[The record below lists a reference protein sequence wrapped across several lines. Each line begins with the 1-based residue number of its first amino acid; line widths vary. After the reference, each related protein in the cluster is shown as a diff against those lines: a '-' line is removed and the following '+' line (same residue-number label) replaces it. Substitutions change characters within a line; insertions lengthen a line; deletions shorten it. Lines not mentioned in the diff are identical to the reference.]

1 MTFLDYLDRRNER
14 QERRPTDKRAI
25 ANLIGLGL
33 IAAFIGALIMLCWRA
48 IPPSNEQL
56 ITYMLGQLSGMALGV
71 VSYHYAMNAGQA
83 LSDAKKTQNTGKAFE
98 AITAVAATAG
108 VVPAT
113 IDDSGNIKPIAD
125 ATEPTD
131 ATAPIPPNGVFP

>member
-1 MTFLDYLDRRNER
+1 MTFLEYLDRRNDR
-14 QERRPTDKRAI
+14 QEKRPADKRAI
-25 ANLIGLGL
+25 ANLIGLCL

-71 VSYHYAMNAGQA
+71 VSYHYAMNAGQV
-83 LSDAKKTQNTGKAFE
+83 LNDAHKTENTGKAFE
-98 AITAVAATAG
+98 AISAVAATAG
-108 VVPAT
+108 IVPAN

-125 ATEPTD
+125 ATEESD
-131 ATAPIPPNGVFP
+131 ATAPTPHNGVIP